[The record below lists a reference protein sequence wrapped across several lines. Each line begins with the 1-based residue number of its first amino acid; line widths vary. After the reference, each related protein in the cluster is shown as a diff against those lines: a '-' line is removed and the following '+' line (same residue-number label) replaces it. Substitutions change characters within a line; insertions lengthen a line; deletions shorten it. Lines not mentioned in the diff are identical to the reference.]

1 MLIIINHCTMKYRYK
16 LYKSKM
22 ITNYNLTTSVI
33 EIAE

>member
-1 MLIIINHCTMKYRYK
+1 MLIIINHCIKYHYK